1 MKKPLVSILISSYN
15 KGNYLEECINS
26 CLNQSY
32 KNVEIILL
40 DNFSNDKTNNILK
53 KYSKQITILKKRKI
67 SKFPNLNQIDL
78 LIKAFK
84 MSTGSI
90 ICLLDADDFF
100 HQNKIEK
107 IKKLFLLKKKNDV
120 IFDLPLIKNK
130 NYKKKFSLKRKYQKN
145 IWPTI
150 IPTSSI
156 SFRRVFF
163 KKCLDLKIF
172 NDFDL
177 LEIDFRINVLAI
189 NFFKNYYIT
198 KQNFTFY
205 RETEG
210 SIMSNIKKYSKK
222 WWIKRNQAH
231 EYMLNLF
238 KRSKIK
244 YNNLDYS
251 ITKMINFFF

>member
-15 KGNYLEECINS
+15 KGNYIEECINS
-26 CLNQSY
+26 CLNQTY
-32 KNVEIILL
+32 KNFEIILL
-40 DNFSNDKTNNILK
+40 DNFSNDKTNRILK
-53 KYSKQITILKKRKI
+53 KFSKQIKILRRKKI
-67 SKFPNLNQIDL
+67 SKFPSLNQIDL

-84 MSTGSI
+84 VSKGSI

-107 IKKLFLLKKKNDV
+107 IKKLFLLKKKNNV
-120 IFDLPLIKNK
+120 IFDLPIIKKK
-130 NYKKKFSLKRKYQKN
+130 NYNKKFSLKKKYQKN

-172 NDFDL
+172 NKFDL

-198 KQNFTFY
+198 KQNITYY
-205 RETEG
+205 RETEN
-210 SIMSNIKKYSKK
+210 SIMSNMKKYSKK

-231 EYMLNLF
+231 QYMINLF
-238 KRSKIK
+238 KRNKIK

-251 ITKMINFFF
+251 ITKMINLLI

>member
-15 KGNYLEECINS
+15 KGNYIEECINS
-26 CLNQSY
+26 CLNQTY
-32 KNVEIILL
+32 KNFEIILL
-40 DNFSNDKTNNILK
+40 DNFSNDKTNRVLK
-53 KYSKQITILKKRKI
+53 KFSKQIKILKKRKI
-67 SKFPNLNQIDL
+67 SRFPSLNQIDL

-84 MSTGSI
+84 VSKGSI

-107 IKKLFLLKKKNDV
+107 IKKLFFLKKKNNV
-120 IFDLPLIKNK
+120 IFDLPIIKKK
-130 NYKKKFSLKRKYQKN
+130 NYKKKFSLKKKYQKN

-172 NDFDL
+172 NKFDL

-198 KQNFTFY
+198 KQNITYY
-205 RETEG
+205 RETEN
-210 SIMSNIKKYSKK
+210 SIMSNMKKYSKK

-231 EYMLNLF
+231 QYMINLF
-238 KRSKIK
+238 KRNKIK

-251 ITKMINFFF
+251 ITKMINLLI

>member
-15 KGNYLEECINS
+15 KGNYLEECIKS
-26 CLNQSY
+26 CLKQTYSNC
-32 KNVEIILL
+32 EIILL
-40 DNFSNDKTNNILK
+40 DNYSNDKTDKILK
-53 KYSKQITILKKRKI
+53 KFSKQVKILKKRKVT
-67 SKFPNLNQIDL
+67 KFPSLNQIDL

-84 MSTGSI
+84 TSKGSI
-90 ICLLDADDFF
+90 ICLLDADDFY
-100 HQNKIEK
+100 HIKKIEK
-107 IKKLFLLKKKNDV
+107 IEKIFSLKKKNDV
-120 IFDLPLIKNK
+120 IFDLPII
-130 NYKKKFSLKRKYQKN
+130 KKKNRNKKFKLKTKTQKN

-156 SFRRVFF
+156 SMRRIFF

-172 NDFDL
+172 NKFSL

-189 NFFKNYYIT
+189 NFFKKYYIFRE
-198 KQNFTFY
+198 NVTFY

-231 EYMLNLF
+231 EYMINLL
-238 KRSKIK
+238 KKNKIK
-244 YNNLDYS
+244 YKNLDYS
-251 ITKMINFFF
+251 VTKMINLFL

>member
-15 KGNYLEECINS
+15 KGNYIEECINS
-26 CLNQSY
+26 CLNQTY
-32 KNVEIILL
+32 KNFEIILL
-40 DNFSNDKTNNILK
+40 DNFSNDKTNRILK
-53 KYSKQITILKKRKI
+53 KFSKQIKILRRKKI
-67 SKFPNLNQIDL
+67 SKFPSLNQIDL

-84 MSTGSI
+84 VSKGSI

-100 HQNKIEK
+100 HQKKIEK
-107 IKKLFLLKKKNDV
+107 IKKLFLLKKKNNV
-120 IFDLPLIKNK
+120 IFDLPIIKKK
-130 NYKKKFSLKRKYQKN
+130 NYKKKFSLKKKYQKN

-156 SFRRVFF
+156 SFRRGFF

-172 NDFDL
+172 NKFDL

-198 KQNFTFY
+198 KQNITYY
-205 RETEG
+205 RETEN
-210 SIMSNIKKYSKK
+210 SIMSNMKKYSKK

-231 EYMLNLF
+231 QYMINLF
-238 KRSKIK
+238 KRNKIK

-251 ITKMINFFF
+251 ITKMINLLI

>member
-15 KGNYLEECINS
+15 KGNYIEECINS
-26 CLNQSY
+26 CLNQTY
-32 KNVEIILL
+32 KNFEIILL
-40 DNFSNDKTNNILK
+40 DNFSNDKTNRILK
-53 KYSKQITILKKRKI
+53 KFSKQIKILRRKKI
-67 SKFPNLNQIDL
+67 SKFPSLNQIDL

-84 MSTGSI
+84 VSKGSI

-100 HQNKIEK
+100 HQKKIEK
-107 IKKLFLLKKKNDV
+107 IKKLFLLKKKNNV
-120 IFDLPLIKNK
+120 IFDLPIIKKK
-130 NYKKKFSLKRKYQKN
+130 NYKKKFSLKKKYQKN

-172 NDFDL
+172 NKFDL

-198 KQNFTFY
+198 KQNITYY
-205 RETEG
+205 RETEN
-210 SIMSNIKKYSKK
+210 SIMSNMKKYSKK

-231 EYMLNLF
+231 QYMINLF
-238 KRSKIK
+238 KRNKIK

-251 ITKMINFFF
+251 ITKMINLLI

>member
-15 KGNYLEECINS
+15 KGNYIEECINS
-26 CLNQSY
+26 CLNQTY
-32 KNVEIILL
+32 KNFEIILL
-40 DNFSNDKTNNILK
+40 DNFSNDKTNRILK
-53 KYSKQITILKKRKI
+53 KFSKQIKILRRKKI
-67 SKFPNLNQIDL
+67 SKFPSLNQIDL

-84 MSTGSI
+84 VSKGSI

-107 IKKLFLLKKKNDV
+107 IKKLFLLKKKNNV
-120 IFDLPLIKNK
+120 IFDLPIIKKK
-130 NYKKKFSLKRKYQKN
+130 NYKKKFSLKKKYQKN

-172 NDFDL
+172 NKFDL

-198 KQNFTFY
+198 KQNITYY
-205 RETEG
+205 RETEN
-210 SIMSNIKKYSKK
+210 SIMSNMKKYSKK

-231 EYMLNLF
+231 QYMINLF
-238 KRSKIK
+238 KRNKIK

-251 ITKMINFFF
+251 ITKMINLLI

>member
-15 KGNYLEECINS
+15 KGNYIEECINS
-26 CLNQSY
+26 CLNQTY
-32 KNVEIILL
+32 KNFEIILL
-40 DNFSNDKTNNILK
+40 DNFSNDKTNRILK
-53 KYSKQITILKKRKI
+53 KFSKQIKILRRKKI
-67 SKFPNLNQIDL
+67 SKFPSLNQIDL

-84 MSTGSI
+84 VSKGSI

-107 IKKLFLLKKKNDV
+107 IKKLFLLKKKNNV
-120 IFDLPLIKNK
+120 IFDLPIIKKK
-130 NYKKKFSLKRKYQKN
+130 NYKKKFSLKKKYQKN

-156 SFRRVFF
+156 SFSRVFF

-172 NDFDL
+172 NKFDL

-198 KQNFTFY
+198 KQNITYY
-205 RETEG
+205 RETEN
-210 SIMSNIKKYSKK
+210 SIMSNMKKYSKK

-231 EYMLNLF
+231 QYMINLF
-238 KRSKIK
+238 KRNKIK

-251 ITKMINFFF
+251 ITKMINLLI

>member
-1 MKKPLVSILISSYN
+1 M
-15 KGNYLEECINS
+15 
-26 CLNQSY
+26 
-32 KNVEIILL
+32 
-40 DNFSNDKTNNILK
+40 
-53 KYSKQITILKKRKI
+53 
-67 SKFPNLNQIDL
+67 

-84 MSTGSI
+84 VSKGSI

-107 IKKLFLLKKKNDV
+107 IKKLFLLKKKNNV
-120 IFDLPLIKNK
+120 IFDLPIIKKK
-130 NYKKKFSLKRKYQKN
+130 NYKKKFSLKKKYQKN

-172 NDFDL
+172 NKFDL

-198 KQNFTFY
+198 KQNITYY
-205 RETEG
+205 RETEN
-210 SIMSNIKKYSKK
+210 SIMSNMKKYSKK

-231 EYMLNLF
+231 QYMINLF
-238 KRSKIK
+238 KRNKIK

-251 ITKMINFFF
+251 ITKMINLLI